1 MNGYLKGG
9 VRQIELIILIN
20 NTSKEYN
27 IKWNKE

>member
-9 VRQIELIILIN
+9 VRQIELIIWIN

-27 IKWNKE
+27 IKWNTE